1 MTEGATLAAG
11 SGAARSSEALLAV
24 EGIHC
29 ASCVQLIEMRV
40 GAIAGVESVDV
51 GLTSHRARV
60 RWRDGS
66 TGLADITA
74 AIARAG
80 YRAWPVSAALAS
92 IERSRERRMALW
104 RLFVAGF
111 SMMQVMMY
119 ATPAY
124 LAIEGEMAPDIEQ
137 LLRIASLVLTVPVM
151 AYAATPILSRAWRNL
166 TARRIGMDVPAALGL
181 LVTFGASAWATVL
194 PMFDA
199 GAARGPVYFDSVSM
213 FVFFLLGGR
222 YLEMLA
228 RTRAGAAV
236 DELAR
241 LQPARALL
249 LPDWPQSQVSREVDA
264 ASLAT
269 GDLVLVRAGCAA
281 PADGVVVDG
290 VSLND
295 ESLISGEA
303 RPVAKAPGAAVTG
316 GAINLGAPLLVR
328 VSAAAGDSQLAHL
341 VRLVESAAAAKPWL
355 NQVVDRHAATF
366 LWTILVL
373 AAATALAWALIDPA
387 RALPAAVAVLIVT
400 CPCALSLAAPV
411 AFSAAIGNLARRGVL
426 VTRAH
431 ALETL
436 ARANHFVFDKTGTL
450 TTGRMRVE
458 DIVLLGS
465 LDRSRVLALA
475 GRMES
480 VAVHPLAQALA
491 MEAAPHLARL
501 GSVHISAAREVAGS
515 GVEALVDGVRHRI
528 GSLEFVGSLHGQPL
542 PADSLARAQ
551 GFSLAALASESG
563 WLALF
568 MIGDGVRAGAADL
581 IAALAAQGSKVS
593 LASGDRLGAVSQA
606 ATALGISDVH
616 GAMAPA
622 AKHRFVADLQG
633 AGATVAMVGDGINDA
648 PVLAL
653 AHVSVAMG
661 SGAPLAQTRADM
673 VLMSGRPADLL
684 HALATARKAMRIV
697 KQNIAW
703 AALYNLVAIPLAAS
717 GLLSPWMAGIG
728 MAASSLVVV
737 LNSLR
742 VATRAPAVS
751 SSTALPVP
759 LTAHAAAG

>member
-1 MTEGATLAAG
+1 MPEAAIPAAA
-11 SGAARSSEALLAV
+11 SGAARTSEAVLAV

-40 GAIAGVESVDV
+40 GEIGGVESVDV
-51 GLTSHRARV
+51 GLISHRARV
-60 RWRDGS
+60 RWREGS
-66 TGLADITA
+66 AGLADITA

-124 LAIEGEMAPDIEQ
+124 LAGVGDMAPDIEQ

-151 AYAATPILSRAWRNL
+151 AYAATPILGGAWRNL
-166 TARRIGMDVPAALGL
+166 MQGRIGMDVPAALGL

-194 PMFDA
+194 PMLEP
-199 GAARGPVYFDSVSM
+199 GAARGAVYFDSVSM

-228 RTRAGAAV
+228 RTRASAAV

-241 LQPARALL
+241 MQPARAWL
-249 LPDWPQSQVSREVDA
+249 LPDWPQSQAGREVDA
-264 ASLAT
+264 ASLAP
-269 GDLVLVRAGCAA
+269 GAIVLVRAGCAA

-295 ESLISGEA
+295 EALISGES

-316 GAINLGAPLLVR
+316 GAINLGAPLVVR
-328 VSAAAGDSQLAHL
+328 VSAAAGDSQLAQL
-341 VRLVESAAAAKPWL
+341 VRLVESAADAKPWL

-366 LWTILVL
+366 LWTILAL
-373 AAATALAWALIDPA
+373 ATATALGWALIDPA

-411 AFSAAIGNLARRGVL
+411 AFSSAIGNLARRGVL

-436 ARANHFVFDKTGTL
+436 ARASHFVFDKTGTL

-458 DIVLLGS
+458 DIVLLGA
-465 LDRSRVLALA
+465 LDRSRALALA

-491 MEAAPHLARL
+491 MEAAPHVARL
-501 GSVHISAAREVAGS
+501 RSVEISAACEVAGS
-515 GVEALVDGVRHRI
+515 GVEAMVDGVRHRI
-528 GSLEFVGSLHGQPL
+528 GSLEFAGSLHGLPL
-542 PADSLARAQ
+542 PADSLALAQ
-551 GFSLAALASESG
+551 GRSVAALASDGG

-568 MIGDGVRAGAADL
+568 MIGDGVRAGAAEM
-581 IAALAAQGSKVS
+581 IAALKAQGSKVS
-593 LASGDRLGAVSQA
+593 LASGDRLAAVSEA
-606 ATALGISDVH
+606 ATALGIDDVH
-616 GAMAPA
+616 GAMAPV
-622 AKHRFVADLQG
+622 AKHRFVSALQAG
-633 AGATVAMVGDGINDA
+633 GATVAMVGDGINDA

-673 VLMSGRPADLL
+673 VLMSGRPADLA
-684 HALATARKAMRIV
+684 HALATAKKAMRV
-697 KQNIAW
+697 VRQNIAW

-717 GLLSPWMAGIG
+717 GLLTPWMAGIG

-737 LNSLR
+737 ANSLR
-742 VATRAPAVS
+742 LAPRAAATAAAGTLPAPM
-751 SSTALPVP
+751 
-759 LTAHAAAG
+759 TAHAAAG

>member
-1 MTEGATLAAG
+1 MSEGVTPAAN
-11 SGAARSSEALLAV
+11 SGVARSSEALLAV

-40 GAIAGVESVDV
+40 GEIAGVEAIDV
-51 GLTSHRARV
+51 GLVSHRARV
-60 RWRDGS
+60 RWRDGGV
-66 TGLADITA
+66 GLSDITA

-151 AYAATPILSRAWRNL
+151 AYAATPILAGAWRNL
-166 TARRIGMDVPAALGL
+166 TQGRIGMDVPAALGL

-194 PMFDA
+194 PMFDT

-228 RTRAGAAV
+228 RTRAAAAV

-249 LPDWPQSQVSREVDA
+249 LPDWPQSQASREVDA
-264 ASLAT
+264 AALAP

-281 PADGVVVDG
+281 PADGVVIDG

-295 ESLISGEA
+295 EALISGES
-303 RPVAKAPGAAVTG
+303 RPVAKAPGATVTG
-316 GAINLGAPLLVR
+316 GAINLGAPLVVR
-328 VSAAAGDSQLAHL
+328 VSAAAGNSQLAHL
-341 VRLVESAAAAKPWL
+341 VRLVERAADAKPWL

-366 LWTILVL
+366 LWAILAF

-411 AFSAAIGNLARRGVL
+411 AFSSAIGNLARRGVL

-431 ALETL
+431 ALEAL
-436 ARANHFVFDKTGTL
+436 ARASHFVFDKTGTL

-458 DIVLLGS
+458 EIVLLGP
-465 LDRSRVLALA
+465 LDRSRALALA

-491 MEAAPHLARL
+491 MEAAPHVARL
-501 GSVHISAAREVAGS
+501 RAVEISAAREVAGS
-515 GVEALVDGVRHRI
+515 GVEAMVDGVRHRI
-528 GSLEFVGSLHGQPL
+528 GSLEFAGALHGLPL
-542 PADSLARAQ
+542 PADSLALAQ
-551 GFSLAALASESG
+551 GRSLAALASDAG

-568 MIGDGVRAGAADL
+568 MIGDGVRAGAAEL
-581 IAALAAQGSKVS
+581 VAALKAQGSKVS
-593 LASGDRLGAVSQA
+593 LASGDRLAAVTEA
-606 ATALGISDVH
+606 ATALGIDDVH

-622 AKHRFVADLQG
+622 AKHRFVADLQAG
-633 AGATVAMVGDGINDA
+633 GATVAMVGDGINDA

-673 VLMSGRPADLL
+673 VLMSGRPADLV
-684 HALATARKAMRIV
+684 HALATAKKAMRIV

-717 GLLSPWMAGIG
+717 GLLTPWMAGIG
-728 MAASSLVVV
+728 MAVSSLAVVA
-737 LNSLR
+737 NSQRL
-742 VATRAPAVS
+742 APRAPA
-751 SSTALPVP
+751 TAAAGTLPAP
-759 LTAHAAAG
+759 LTAPAVAG

>member
-1 MTEGATLAAG
+1 MPEGAALAAA
-11 SGAARSSEALLAV
+11 SGATRCSEAVLAV

-40 GAIAGVESVDV
+40 GEIAGVESVDV
-51 GLTSHRARV
+51 GLVSHRARV
-60 RWRDGS
+60 RWQDGGV
-66 TGLADITA
+66 GLSDITA

-137 LLRIASLVLTVPVM
+137 LLRIASLILTVPVM
-151 AYAATPILSRAWRNL
+151 AYAATPILGRAWRNL
-166 TARRIGMDVPAALGL
+166 IERRIGMDVPAALGL
-181 LVTFGASAWATVL
+181 LVTFGASAWATLL
-194 PMFDA
+194 PMVSADA
-199 GAARGPVYFDSVSM
+199 VRGPVYFDSVAM

-249 LPDWPQSQVSREVDA
+249 LADWPRSMASQEVDA
-264 ASLAT
+264 T
-269 GDLVLVRAGCAA
+269 GLQPGALVLVRAGCAA

-295 ESLISGEA
+295 EALISGES

-316 GAINLGAPLLVR
+316 GAINLGAPLVVR
-328 VSAAAGDSQLAHL
+328 VSAAAADSQLAHL
-341 VRLVESAAAAKPWL
+341 VRLVESAADAKPWL
-355 NQVVDRHAATF
+355 NQLVDRHAAIF
-366 LWTILVL
+366 LWTILAL

-411 AFSAAIGNLARRGVL
+411 AFSSAIGNLARRGVL
-426 VTRAH
+426 VTRGH
-431 ALETL
+431 ALEAL
-436 ARANHFVFDKTGTL
+436 ARASHFVFDKTGTL

-458 DIVLLGS
+458 EIVLLGS
-465 LDRSRVLALA
+465 LDRSHALALA

-491 MEAAPHLARL
+491 MEAAPHMARL
-501 GSVHISAAREVAGS
+501 RTLCVSAAREVAGS

-528 GSLEFVGSLHGQPL
+528 GSLEFAAALHGLPL

-551 GFSLAALASESG
+551 GQSLAALASESG

-568 MIGDGVRAGAADL
+568 MIGDGVRLGAVDL
-581 IAALAAQGSKVS
+581 IAALKAQGAKVS
-593 LASGDRLGAVSQA
+593 LASGDRQAAVMEV
-606 ATALGISDVH
+606 ATALGLRDVH
-616 GAMAPA
+616 FAMAPA
-622 AKHRFVADLQG
+622 DKHRFVADLQR
-633 AGATVAMVGDGINDA
+633 AGASVAMVGDGINDA

-653 AHVSVAMG
+653 ANVSVAMG

-673 VLMSGRPADLL
+673 VLMSGRPADLV
-684 HALATARKAMRIV
+684 HALATSKKAMRIV

-703 AALYNLVAIPLAAS
+703 AAAYNLVAIPLAAS
-717 GLLSPWMAGIG
+717 GLLTPWMAGIG

-737 LNSLR
+737 ANSLR
-742 VATRAPAVS
+742 LAPRAPQAS
-751 SSTALPVP
+751 SAAALPTTLTPSTA
-759 LTAHAAAG
+759 AG